1 MSNKIDCLEMRDI
14 VKRFPGVL
22 SNDHVGIKIAAGE
35 ILALL
40 GENGAGKTTLMNVLY
55 GLYQPDEGSIL
66 INGEPVRIDSP
77 RSAIDK
83 GIGMVHQHFMLVP
96 TLTVSENVAL
106 GMPSAKGAILDLEPV
121 ARKIVEIGSAYGVT
135 VNPAAYVWQLSV
147 GEQQRVE
154 IIKALYRGADLL
166 ILDEPTAVLT
176 PQEAQDLIVL
186 LKNMARQGHSVII
199 ISHKLHEVMEV
210 SDRVV
215 VLRDGKKVGEVQTRD
230 TGPEELARMMVGR
243 DSKMISREQREFQG
257 ECVLCAEDLCVTNN
271 MGTPALRGISLGVR
285 PGEILGIAGVSG
297 NGQKEF
303 AEAISGLRA
312 VDSGKVLLAGEDITH
327 ASPKSIIDK
336 GLGYVPEDRLHVGTI
351 PSFSIWENLLLKDHA
366 DAPFANKGVLN
377 STRIQKHS
385 EQLVQDYGIKTPDL
399 ITATGK
405 LSGGNIQRLIM
416 AREITRRPKV
426 LIASYPT
433 RGLDIGAAEY
443 VHEMLLAASQ
453 AGMGI
458 ILISEEL
465 DEVQKLSDRV
475 AVFFD
480 GRIMDILPADAA
492 DEKTLGLL
500 MAGLTPTAD
509 PVAEAGMEGKGIG

>member
-1 MSNKIDCLEMRDI
+1 MNSKINHLEMRDI

-22 SNDHVGIKIAAGE
+22 SNDHVSIEISAGE
-35 ILALL
+35 VLALL

-55 GLYQPDEGSIL
+55 GLYQPEEGSIL
-66 INGEPVRIDSP
+66 INGETVRIDSP

-106 GMPSAKGAILDLEPV
+106 GMPSAKGALLDLAPV
-121 ARKIVEIGSAYGVT
+121 SRKIAEIGAAYGVT
-135 VNPAAYVWQLSV
+135 VNPDAYVWQLSV

-166 ILDEPTAVLT
+166 IMDEPTAVLT

-186 LKNMARQGHSVII
+186 LRTMARQGHSVII
-199 ISHKLHEVMEV
+199 ISHKLHEVMQV

-215 VLRDGKKVGEVQTRD
+215 VLRDGKKVGEVRTSG
-230 TGPEELARMMVGR
+230 TTPEELARVMVGR
-243 DSKMISREQREFQG
+243 DSRTIVRESRPFRE
-257 ECVLCAEDLCVTNN
+257 ENILCVEDLCVTGD
-271 MGTPALRGISLGVR
+271 MGTPALRNISVGIR
-285 PGEILGIAGVSG
+285 AGEILGIAGVSG

-303 AEAISGLRA
+303 AEAISGLRP
-312 VDSGKVLLAGEDITH
+312 VDTGRVLLAGEDITNW
-327 ASPKSIIDK
+327 SPKKCIDK

-366 DAPFANKGVLN
+366 ETPFARMGLVNA
-377 STRIQKHS
+377 SRIRAHS
-385 EQLVQDYGIKTPDL
+385 DTLVREYGIKTPDL
-399 ITATGK
+399 TTATGK

-416 AREITRRPKV
+416 AREISRQPKV
-426 LIASYPT
+426 LIAAYPT

-443 VHEMLLAASQ
+443 VHEMLLNARQ

-465 DEVQKLSDRV
+465 DEVQTLSDRV

-480 GRIMDILPADAA
+480 GQIMDVLPTEEA

-500 MAGLTPTAD
+500 MAGLRSTLEPA
-509 PVAEAGMEGKGIG
+509 PGKEREGKENG

>member
-1 MSNKIDCLEMRDI
+1 MSSKISHLEMREI

-22 SNDHVGIKIAAGE
+22 SNDHVSIDISAGE
-35 ILALL
+35 VMALL

-55 GLYQPDEGSIL
+55 GLYQPDGGSIL
-66 INGEPVRIDSP
+66 INGEPVLIESP

-106 GMPSAKGAILDLEPV
+106 GMPSAKGALLDLPPV
-121 ARKIVEIGSAYGVT
+121 ARKIVEIGATYGVS
-135 VNPAAYVWQLSV
+135 VNPDAYVWQLSV

-166 ILDEPTAVLT
+166 IMDEPTAVLT

-186 LKNMARQGHSVII
+186 LKTMAQQGRSVII

-215 VLRDGKKVGEVQTRD
+215 VLRDGKCVGEVNTRD
-230 TGPEELARMMVGR
+230 TSPEELARLMVGR
-243 DSKMISREQREFQG
+243 DSRMISREPRDFQG
-257 ECVLCAEDLCVTNN
+257 DCVLCVENLCVTNN
-271 MGTPALRGISLGVR
+271 MGTEALLGVSLGVR

-303 AEAISGLRA
+303 AEAISGLRP
-312 VDSGKVLLAGEDITH
+312 VDSGKVILAGEDITH
-327 ASPKSIIDK
+327 CSPKKIIDK

-351 PSFSIWENLLLKDHA
+351 PSFKIWENLLLKDHA
-366 DAPFANKGVLN
+366 NAPFSRGCLLN
-377 STRIQKHS
+377 NSVIRSHS
-385 EQLVQDYGIKTPDL
+385 ETLVDDYDIKTPDL
-399 ITATGK
+399 ETATGK
-405 LSGGNIQRLIM
+405 LSGGNIQRLIL
-416 AREITRRPKV
+416 AREITRSPKV
-426 LIASYPT
+426 LIAAYPT

-443 VHEMLLAASQ
+443 VHEMLLKASQ

-480 GRIMDILPADAA
+480 GRIMDVLPAQDA

-500 MAGLTPTAD
+500 MAGLCA
-509 PVAEAGMEGKGIG
+509 AKGPASD

>member
-1 MSNKIDCLEMRDI
+1 MSSKIKHLEMRDI

-22 SNDHVGIKIAAGE
+22 SNDQVSIDISAGE
-35 ILALL
+35 VLALL

-55 GLYQPDEGSIL
+55 GLYQPDGGNIFL
-66 INGEPVRIDSP
+66 NGEPVHIGSP

-96 TLTVSENVAL
+96 TLTVCENVAL
-106 GMPSAKGAILDLEPV
+106 GMPSAKGALLDLAPV
-121 ARKIVEIGSAYGVT
+121 ARKIIEIGATYGVA
-135 VNPAAYVWQLSV
+135 VNPEAYVWQLSV

-186 LKNMARQGHSVII
+186 LKTMANQGRSIII

-215 VLRDGKKVGEVQTRD
+215 VLRDGKKVGSVNTRD
-230 TGPEELARMMVGR
+230 TNPEELARMMVGR
-243 DSKMISREQREFQG
+243 DSKMITREYREFTG
-257 ECVLCAEDLCVTNN
+257 ESVLSVENLCVTNN

-303 AEAISGLRA
+303 AEAVSGLRP
-312 VDSGKVLLAGEDITH
+312 VDSGRVLLSGSEITNC
-327 ASPKSIIDK
+327 SPKKIIDK
-336 GLGYVPEDRLHVGTI
+336 GMGYVPEDRLHVGTI
-351 PSFSIWENLLLKDHA
+351 PSFTIWENLLLKDHG
-366 DAPFANKGVLN
+366 DTPFSRGSFLN
-377 STRIQKHS
+377 TSLIRSHS
-385 EQLVQDYGIKTPDL
+385 ETLVSEYGIKTPDL
-399 ITATGK
+399 ETATGK

-416 AREITRRPKV
+416 AREITRKPKV
-426 LIASYPT
+426 LVAAYPT

-443 VHEMLLAASQ
+443 VHEMLLNASR

-480 GRIMDILPADAA
+480 GRIMDVLPVAAA

-500 MAGLTPTAD
+500 MAGLCATDEMASD
-509 PVAEAGMEGKGIG
+509 KKQEGK

>member
-1 MSNKIDCLEMRDI
+1 METRINQLEMRGI

-22 SNDHVGIKIAAGE
+22 SNDHVSISIAAGE
-35 ILALL
+35 VLALL

-55 GLYQPDEGSIL
+55 GLYAPDGGSIL
-66 INGEPVRIDSP
+66 INGEPVSIDSP
-77 RSAIDK
+77 RTAIHF

-106 GMPSAKGAILDLEPV
+106 GMPAGSGAVLNLAPV
-121 ARKIVEIGSAYGVT
+121 ARKIREIGAAYGVT
-135 VNPAAYVWQLSV
+135 VNPDAYVWQLSV

-166 ILDEPTAVLT
+166 VMDEPTAVLT

-186 LKNMARQGHSVII
+186 LRKMAEQGRCVII
-199 ISHKLHEVMEV
+199 ISHKLHEVMAV
-210 SDRVV
+210 SDRVT
-215 VLRDGKKVGEVQTRD
+215 VLRDGREVGTVKTAQTS
-230 TGPEELARMMVGR
+230 PEELARMMVGR
-243 DSKMISREQREFQG
+243 DSRPLTRTPRHFDG
-257 ECVLCAEDLCVTNN
+257 DCVLRIEDLCVKNDKA
-271 MGTPALRGISLGVR
+271 MPALRGISLGVR

-303 AEAISGLRA
+303 AEAVSGLRR
-312 VDSGKVLLAGEDITH
+312 VDSGRIFLAGEDI
-327 ASPKSIIDK
+327 ANLPPKTIIDK

-351 PSFSIWENLLLKDHA
+351 PTFAIWENLLLKDHA
-366 DAPFANKGVLN
+366 DPPYAQNKFLQN
-377 STRIQKHS
+377 KAIREHCD
-385 EQLVQDYGIKTPDL
+385 ELVRDYGVKTPNL
-399 ITATGK
+399 ATPTGK

-416 AREITRRPKV
+416 AREITRRPKLLV
-426 LIASYPT
+426 AAYPT

-443 VHEMLLAASQ
+443 VHEMLLQASE
-453 AGMGI
+453 AGMGVV
-458 ILISEEL
+458 LISEEL

-480 GRIMDILPADAA
+480 GRIMDILPAAAA

-500 MAGLTPTAD
+500 MAGMCD
-509 PVAEAGMEGKGIG
+509 SGQEKRKIHAEIGG

>member
-1 MSNKIDCLEMRDI
+1 MSSKINRLEMRDI

-22 SNDHVGIKIAAGE
+22 SNDHVSLDISAGE
-35 ILALL
+35 VLALL

-55 GLYQPDEGSIL
+55 GLYQPDGGCIF
-66 INGEPVRIDSP
+66 INGEPVHIDSP

-106 GMPSAKGAILDLEPV
+106 GMPSEKGALLDLAPV
-121 ARKIVEIGSAYGVT
+121 AKKIVEIGAAYGVS
-135 VNPAAYVWQLSV
+135 VNPDAYVWQLSV

-166 ILDEPTAVLT
+166 IMDEPTAVLT
-176 PQEAQDLIVL
+176 PQEAQELIGL
-186 LKNMARQGHSVII
+186 LKTMAQQGRSIII

-210 SDRVV
+210 SGRVV
-215 VLRDGKKVGEVQTRD
+215 ILRDGKKVGTVDTRD
-230 TGPEELARMMVGR
+230 TNPEELARMMVGR
-243 DSKMISREQREFQG
+243 DSKKIARERRVVQG
-257 ECVLCAEDLCVTNN
+257 DYVLSVEDLCVTNN
-271 MGTPALRGISLGVR
+271 MGTPALRGISMGVR

-303 AEAISGLRA
+303 AEAISGLRS
-312 VDSGKVLLAGEDITH
+312 VDAGKVLLAGEEITH
-327 ASPKSIIDK
+327 YPPKKIIDK
-336 GLGYVPEDRLHVGTI
+336 GMGYVPEDRLHVGTI
-351 PSFSIWENLLLKDHA
+351 PSFKIWENLLLKDHG
-366 DAPFANKGVLN
+366 DAPFSKNSFLN
-377 STRIQKHS
+377 MSLIQSHS
-385 EQLVQDYGIKTPDL
+385 ETLVNEYDIKTPDL
-399 ITATGK
+399 ETLTGK
-405 LSGGNIQRLIM
+405 LSGGNIQRLIL

-426 LIASYPT
+426 LVAAYPT

-443 VHEMLLAASQ
+443 VHEMLLDASQ

-480 GRIMDILPADAA
+480 GRIMDVLSAEAA

-500 MAGLTPTAD
+500 MAGLSVEKKPSSD
-509 PVAEAGMEGKGIG
+509 KKMEGNEIG

>member
-186 LKNMARQGHSVII
+186 LKNMACQGHSVII

-230 TGPEELARMMVGR
+230 TGPEELARLMVGR
-243 DSKMISREQREFQG
+243 DSKLISREQREFQG
-257 ECVLCAEDLCVTNN
+257 ECVLCVEDLCVTNN

-366 DAPFANKGVLN
+366 DAPFANKGILN
-377 STRIQKHS
+377 SARIQKHS
-385 EQLVQDYGIKTPDL
+385 EQLVHDYGIKTPDL

-416 AREITRRPKV
+416 AREITRQPKV
-426 LIASYPT
+426 LIAAYPT

-500 MAGLTPTAD
+500 MAGLDPTTD
-509 PVAEAGMEGKGIG
+509 PVVEAGMEG

>member
-66 INGEPVRIDSP
+66 INDEPVRIDSP

-186 LKNMARQGHSVII
+186 LKNMACQGHSVIM

>member
-1 MSNKIDCLEMRDI
+1 MSSKINHLEMRDI

-22 SNDHVGIKIAAGE
+22 SNDHVSIDVSAGE
-35 ILALL
+35 VLALL

-66 INGEPVRIDSP
+66 INGEAVAVDSP

-96 TLTVSENVAL
+96 TLTVCENVAL
-106 GMPSAKGAILDLEPV
+106 GMPSGKGALLDLAPV
-121 ARKIVEIGSAYGVT
+121 ARKIVEIGAAYGVS
-135 VNPAAYVWQLSV
+135 VNPDAYVWQLSV

-166 ILDEPTAVLT
+166 IMDEPTAVLT
-176 PQEAQDLIVL
+176 PQEAQDLIGL
-186 LKNMARQGHSVII
+186 LKTMARQGRSVII

-215 VLRDGKKVGEVQTRD
+215 VLRDGKKVGTVNTRD
-230 TGPEELARMMVGR
+230 TSPEKLARMMVGR
-243 DSKMISREQREFQG
+243 DSKPITRERREFQG
-257 ECVLCAEDLCVTNN
+257 DCVLCVEELCVTNN
-271 MGTPALRGISLGVR
+271 MGTPALRSLSIGVR

-303 AEAISGLRA
+303 AEAISGLRP
-312 VDSGKVLLAGEDITH
+312 VDSGKVLLSGEDITNC
-327 ASPKSIIDK
+327 SPKRIIDK

-351 PSFSIWENLLLKDHA
+351 PSFEIWENLLLKDHA
-366 DAPFANKGVLN
+366 HTPFAKGCLLN
-377 STRIQKHS
+377 APAIRSHS
-385 EQLVQDYGIKTPDL
+385 EMLVRDYGIKTPDL
-399 ITATGK
+399 ETATGK

-416 AREITRRPKV
+416 AREITREPKV
-426 LIASYPT
+426 LVAAYPT

-443 VHEMLLAASQ
+443 VHEMLINASR
-453 AGMGI
+453 AGMGV

-480 GRIMDILPADAA
+480 GRIMDVLPAEHAY
-492 DEKTLGLL
+492 EKTLGLL
-500 MAGLTPTAD
+500 MAGLCASS
-509 PVAEAGMEGKGIG
+509 EATQDRKMEGNEIG

>member
-186 LKNMARQGHSVII
+186 LKNMACQGHSVIM

-351 PSFSIWENLLLKDHA
+351 PSFFIWENLLLKDHA
-366 DAPFANKGVLN
+366 EAPFANKGVLN

-509 PVAEAGMEGKGIG
+509 PAAEAGMEGKGIG

>member
-186 LKNMARQGHSVII
+186 LKNMACQGHSVIM

-351 PSFSIWENLLLKDHA
+351 PSFSIWENLLLKDQA
-366 DAPFANKGVLN
+366 EAPFANKGVLN

>member
-1 MSNKIDCLEMRDI
+1 MSSKINHLEMRDI

-22 SNDHVGIKIAAGE
+22 SNDHVSIDIAAGE
-35 ILALL
+35 VLALL

-66 INGEPVRIDSP
+66 INGEAVHIESP

-96 TLTVSENVAL
+96 TLTVCENVAL
-106 GMPSAKGAILDLEPV
+106 GMPSDKGALLDLEPV
-121 ARKIVEIGSAYGVT
+121 ARKIVEIGATYGVS
-135 VNPAAYVWQLSV
+135 VNPNACVWQLSV

-166 ILDEPTAVLT
+166 IMDEPTAVLT
-176 PQEAQDLIVL
+176 PQEAQDLISL
-186 LKNMARQGHSVII
+186 LKIMAKQGRSVII
-199 ISHKLHEVMEV
+199 ISHKLNEVMEV
-210 SDRVV
+210 SDKVV
-215 VLRDGKKVGEVQTRD
+215 VLRDGKKVGAVNTRS
-230 TGPEELARMMVGR
+230 TNPEELARMMVGR
-243 DSKMISREQREFQG
+243 DSKMITREHREYQG
-257 ECVLCAEDLCVTNN
+257 ECVLCVEDLCVTNN
-271 MGTPALRGISLGVR
+271 MGTPALRSISLGVR

-303 AEAISGLRA
+303 AEAISGLRP
-312 VDSGKVLLAGEDITH
+312 VDAGKILLSGEEITNC
-327 ASPKSIIDK
+327 SPKKIIDK

-351 PSFSIWENLLLKDHA
+351 PSFNIWENLLLKDHA
-366 DAPFANKGVLN
+366 NAPFAKCGFLN
-377 STRIQKHS
+377 ASLIRTHS
-385 EQLVQDYGIKTPDL
+385 ETLVSEYDIKTPDL
-399 ITATGK
+399 ETATGK
-405 LSGGNIQRLIM
+405 LSGGNIQRLIL
-416 AREITRRPKV
+416 AREITRQPKV
-426 LIASYPT
+426 LVAAYPT

-443 VHEMLLAASQ
+443 VHEMLLNASM

-480 GRIMDILPADAA
+480 GRIMDVLPAEAA

-500 MAGLTPTAD
+500 MAGLCITKESISD
-509 PVAEAGMEGKGIG
+509 NGMEGKEIG

>member
-55 GLYQPDEGSIL
+55 GLYQPDEGCIL

-121 ARKIVEIGSAYGVT
+121 DRKIVEIGSAYGVT

-186 LKNMARQGHSVII
+186 LKNMAHQGHSVII

-230 TGPEELARMMVGR
+230 TGPEELARLMVGR
-243 DSKMISREQREFQG
+243 DSKMINREQREFQG
-257 ECVLCAEDLCVTNN
+257 ECVLGVEDLCVTNN

-327 ASPKSIIDK
+327 ASPKSIIDR

-385 EQLVQDYGIKTPDL
+385 EQLVRDYGIKTPDL

-500 MAGLTPTAD
+500 MAGLDSTAD
-509 PVAEAGMEGKGIG
+509 PVAEAGMEG

>member
-1 MSNKIDCLEMRDI
+1 MSSKINRLEMQNI

-22 SNDHVGIKIAAGE
+22 SNDHVSIDISAGE
-35 ILALL
+35 VLALL

-55 GLYQPDEGSIL
+55 GLYQPDGGSVL
-66 INGEPVRIDSP
+66 INGEPVQIESP

-106 GMPSAKGAILDLEPV
+106 GMPSGKGALLDLAPV
-121 ARKIVEIGSAYGVT
+121 ARKIIEIGAAYGVS
-135 VNPAAYVWQLSV
+135 VNPDAYVWQLSV

-166 ILDEPTAVLT
+166 IMDEPTAVLT

-186 LKNMARQGHSVII
+186 LKTMASQGRSIII

-215 VLRDGKKVGEVQTRD
+215 VLRDGKKVGGVNTRD
-230 TGPEELARMMVGR
+230 TSPEELARMMVGR
-243 DSKMISREQREFQG
+243 DSKMISREPREFAG
-257 ECVLCAEDLCVTNN
+257 ECVLCVEDLCVTNN
-271 MGTPALRGISLGVR
+271 MGTPALRSVSIGVR

-303 AEAISGLRA
+303 AEAISGLRS
-312 VDSGKVLLAGEDITH
+312 VDSGKVLLSGEDITNR
-327 ASPKSIIDK
+327 SPKKIIDK

-351 PSFSIWENLLLKDHA
+351 PSFTIWENLLLKDHA
-366 DAPFANKGVLN
+366 NAPFAKWSFLDAQLIR
-377 STRIQKHS
+377 THS
-385 EQLVQDYGIKTPDL
+385 ETLVSEYDIKTPDL
-399 ITATGK
+399 ETATGK
-405 LSGGNIQRLIM
+405 LSGGNIQRLIL
-416 AREITRRPKV
+416 AREITRQPKV
-426 LIASYPT
+426 LVAAYPT

-443 VHEMLLAASQ
+443 VHEMLLNARL

-480 GRIMDILPADAA
+480 GRIMDILPAEAA

-500 MAGLTPTAD
+500 MAGLC
-509 PVAEAGMEGKGIG
+509 VVQEATSGKEVEEKKIG